1 MARKGYQMAKK
12 AKGSVASSQVVENV
26 SVSINLMLL
35 QGIASGNVMRVTQ
48 DDALPLMQHNPPLIE
63 VNEGDIVDGKA
74 ACRLTQEGFNMIAPH
89 VGSVPV
95 SAPVAAVASNY
106 AIISNAAL
114 PAAKRGGRGG
124 APVQYPFDALEVGQ
138 SFFVPVSSK
147 HANPTK
153 TLGSTVSSANMR
165 YSVETG
171 EVVTKERTKRGDG
184 NKAVVDAQGNKI
196 REMVTVPVRKQTRK
210 FSIRPVKAGVT
221 YGGWTAESDGALIAR
236 VI

>member
-1 MARKGYQMAKK
+1 MAKKGYQMAKK
-12 AKGSVASSQVVENV
+12 VKNVEVAGNASNALNVALLHAIGNGSV
-26 SVSINLMLL
+26 L
-35 QGIASGNVMRVTQ
+35 RVTQ
-48 DDALPLMQHNPPLIE
+48 EEGIPLIQQNLIE
-63 VNEGDIVDGKA
+63 VNESDIVDGKA
-74 ACRLTQEGFNMIAPH
+74 AVRLTQEGFNMINVESA
-89 VGSVPV
+89 VVSNGS
-95 SAPVAAVASNY
+95 AAVAANY

-124 APVQYPFDALEVGQ
+124 APVQYPFDALEPGQ

-147 HANPTK
+147 HNNPVK

-171 EVVTKERTKRGDG
+171 EMKTVERTRRGDG
-184 NKAVVDAQGNKI
+184 NKAIVDGQGNKI

-236 VI
+236 VL

>member
-1 MARKGYQMAKK
+1 MAKK
-12 AKGSVASSQVVENV
+12 AKNVEVAVNASNALNVALLHAIANGSV
-26 SVSINLMLL
+26 L
-35 QGIASGNVMRVTQ
+35 RVTQ
-48 DDALPLMQHNPPLIE
+48 EEGIPLIHQNLIE

-74 ACRLTQEGFNMIAPH
+74 AVRLTQEGFNMIN
-89 VGSVPV
+89 VE
-95 SAPVAAVASNY
+95 SAPVHSNGAAVAANY

-124 APVQYPFDALEVGQ
+124 APVQYPFDALEPGQ

-147 HANPTK
+147 HNNPVK

-171 EVVTKERTKRGDG
+171 ETKSVERTKRGDG

-236 VI
+236 VL

>member
-1 MARKGYQMAKK
+1 MVKK
-12 AKGSVASSQVVENV
+12 VKNVEVAGNASNALNIALLHAIANGSV
-26 SVSINLMLL
+26 L
-35 QGIASGNVMRVTQ
+35 RVTQ
-48 DDALPLMQHNPPLIE
+48 EEGIPLIHQNLIE

-74 ACRLTQEGFNMIAPH
+74 AVRLTQEGFNMIN
-89 VGSVPV
+89 VE
-95 SAPVAAVASNY
+95 SAPVHSNGAAAVAANY

-124 APVQYPFDALEVGQ
+124 APVQYPFDALEPGQ

-147 HANPTK
+147 HNNPVK

-171 EVVTKERTKRGDG
+171 EMKSVERTKRGDG
-184 NKAVVDAQGNKI
+184 NKAIVDAQGNKI

-236 VI
+236 VL